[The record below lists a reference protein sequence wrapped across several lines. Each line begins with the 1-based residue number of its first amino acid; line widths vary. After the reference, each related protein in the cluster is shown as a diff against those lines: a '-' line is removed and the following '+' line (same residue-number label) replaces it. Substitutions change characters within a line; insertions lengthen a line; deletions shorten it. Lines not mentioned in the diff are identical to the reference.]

1 MPVLGDP
8 ARLERQRLKRAE
20 LVRVHDHYQDY
31 SNHLSLVSLC
41 VVWADSVTISQS
53 QHNHR

>member
-31 SNHLSLVSLC
+31 NNHLSLVS
-41 VVWADSVTISQS
+41 VRTAAVAASDWV
-53 QHNHR
+53 

>member
-31 SNHLSLVSLC
+31 SKHLSLVS
-41 VVWADSVTISQS
+41 ATI
-53 QHNHR
+53 